1 MRAGNGD
8 LHDSASSSP
17 PHRTDRHSRREVPFA
32 GESMPQ
38 LVSDIYIAS
47 KRIIYSITYGVLR
60 RLDTLLRDQYGA
72 RDFEGILNILRS
84 GHTGQAR

>member
-1 MRAGNGD
+1 
-8 LHDSASSSP
+8 
-17 PHRTDRHSRREVPFA
+17 
-32 GESMPQ
+32 MPQ